1 MVQWEYKVVV
11 HKLLSKVP
19 SETFSQDLERSSLLN
34 AYGSQ
39 GWELVGVMNQS
50 YRRESDPTAMYGYTI
65 ASYFLKRPAER
76 PIVEEGKGDIT
87 NIDRLRVEGAS
98 RTRT

>member
-1 MVQWEYKVVV
+1 MAQWEYKVVV
-11 HKLLSKVP
+11 HKLLGKVP

-34 AYGSQ
+34 VYGSQ

-76 PIVEEGKGDIT
+76 PIVEPH
-87 NIDRLRVEGAS
+87 L
-98 RTRT
+98 